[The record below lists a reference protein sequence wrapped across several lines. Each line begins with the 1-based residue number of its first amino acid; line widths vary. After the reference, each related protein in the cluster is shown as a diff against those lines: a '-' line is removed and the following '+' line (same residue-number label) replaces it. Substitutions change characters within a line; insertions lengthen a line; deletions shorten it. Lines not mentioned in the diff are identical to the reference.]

1 MDASTKMQPAS
12 DLISSLKALITPA
25 VIAKASSVF
34 GESEAAVIKG
44 FDVAL
49 PTVLGA
55 LASKA
60 DDRSFM
66 SRLFDLIKEPEADGS
81 FLRDVANL
89 IGSGAASLP
98 AINVGSRFLSLLFGG
113 NTLSLGNALSSFAG
127 VKPSTGSSMLN
138 IAGPLVLGL
147 LGKTVRRN
155 GLDSAGLADVVLGQ
169 KDSILAFVPN
179 TLCKILSADGQ
190 AAETALRA
198 AEIALPETSPFQF
211 FPLLLLLLG
220 LWGLFSLL
228 TRNEGAPIDYLSSTL
243 PGGFQISYAAAGIE
257 GKLLAFILDPSQ
269 SADNDVWFNFD
280 RLLFE
285 KDATTVKSESRN
297 QLRNIA
303 EIMKAYPSVGIRV
316 GGYTDSSG
324 DPAANLKLS
333 RDQANS
339 VRQELIGLGIA
350 AERLTTE
357 GYVEEHQKHQH
368 LVADNAGKEG
378 RAQNLRVALRVT
390 QK

>member
-1 MDASTKMQPAS
+1 MDASTRMQPAS
-12 DLISSLKALITPA
+12 DLIGSLKALITPA

-44 FDVAL
+44 LDVAL

-55 LASKA
+55 LASKVE
-60 DDRSFM
+60 DRWFM
-66 SRLFDLIKEPEADGS
+66 SRLFDLIKEPVADGS

-98 AINVGSRFLSLLFGG
+98 AINVGSRFLSLLLGG
-113 NTLSLGNALSSFAG
+113 NSLSLGNALSSVAG

-147 LGKTVRRN
+147 LGRTVRKN
-155 GLDSAGLADVVLGQ
+155 GLDSAGLADMVLGQ
-169 KDSILAFVPN
+169 KDGILAFVPS
-179 TLCKILSADGQ
+179 TLWKNISADGQ
-190 AAETALRA
+190 AEPALRA

-228 TRNEGAPIDYLSSTL
+228 TRDEYLSSTL
-243 PGGFQISYAAAGIE
+243 PGGFQIRYAAAGIE

-303 EIMKAYPSVGIRV
+303 EIMKAYPSVGIKV

-324 DPAANLKLS
+324 DPAANLRLS

-339 VRQELIGLGIA
+339 VRQELISLGIA
-350 AERLTTE
+350 AERLTAE
-357 GYVEEHQKHQH
+357 GHVQEHQKHP
-368 LVADNAGKEG
+368 VADNAGKEG
-378 RAQNLRVALRVT
+378 RAQNVRVALRVA

>member
-1 MDASTKMQPAS
+1 
-12 DLISSLKALITPA
+12 
-25 VIAKASSVF
+25 
-34 GESEAAVIKG
+34 
-44 FDVAL
+44 
-49 PTVLGA
+49 
-55 LASKA
+55 
-60 DDRSFM
+60 
-66 SRLFDLIKEPEADGS
+66 
-81 FLRDVANL
+81 
-89 IGSGAASLP
+89 
-98 AINVGSRFLSLLFGG
+98 
-113 NTLSLGNALSSFAG
+113 
-127 VKPSTGSSMLN
+127 MLN

-155 GLDSAGLADVVLGQ
+155 GLDSAGLADMVLGQ

-179 TLCKILSADGQ
+179 TLWKNLSTDGQ
-190 AAETALRA
+190 AAETTLRA

-228 TRNEGAPIDYLSSTL
+228 TRDESLSSTL
-243 PGGFQISYAAAGIE
+243 PGGFQIRYAAAGIE

-303 EIMKAYPSVGIRV
+303 EIMKAYPSVGIKV

-324 DPAANLKLS
+324 DPAANLRLS

-339 VRQELIGLGIA
+339 VRQELISLGIA
-350 AERLTTE
+350 AERLTAE
-357 GYVEEHQKHQH
+357 GHVQEHQKHP
-368 LVADNAGKEG
+368 VADNAGKEG
-378 RAQNLRVALRVT
+378 RAQNVRVALRVA

>member
-12 DLISSLKALITPA
+12 DLIGSLKALITPA

-55 LASKA
+55 LASKVE
-60 DDRSFM
+60 DRWFM
-66 SRLFDLIKEPEADGS
+66 SRLFDLIKEPVADGS

-98 AINVGSRFLSLLFGG
+98 AINVGSRFLSLLLGG
-113 NTLSLGNALSSFAG
+113 NTLSLGNALSSVAG

-155 GLDSAGLADVVLGQ
+155 GLDSAGLADMVLGQ

-179 TLCKILSADGQ
+179 TLWKNLSTDGQ
-190 AAETALRA
+190 AAETTLRA

-228 TRNEGAPIDYLSSTL
+228 TRDESLSSTL
-243 PGGFQISYAAAGIE
+243 PGGFQIRYAAAGIE

-303 EIMKAYPSVGIRV
+303 EIMKAYPSVGIKV

-324 DPAANLKLS
+324 DPAANLRLS

-339 VRQELIGLGIA
+339 VRQELISLGIA
-350 AERLTTE
+350 AERLTAE
-357 GYVEEHQKHQH
+357 GHVQEHQKHP
-368 LVADNAGKEG
+368 VADNAGKEG

>member
-1 MDASTKMQPAS
+1 MDASTRMQPAS
-12 DLISSLKALITPA
+12 DLIGSLKALITPA

-44 FDVAL
+44 LDVAL

-55 LASKA
+55 LASKVE
-60 DDRSFM
+60 DRWFM
-66 SRLFDLIKEPEADGS
+66 SRLFDLIKEPVADGS

-98 AINVGSRFLSLLFGG
+98 AINVGSRFLSLLLGG
-113 NTLSLGNALSSFAG
+113 NTLSLGNALSSVAG

-155 GLDSAGLADVVLGQ
+155 GLDSAGLADMVLGQ

-179 TLCKILSADGQ
+179 TLWKSLSTDGQ
-190 AAETALRA
+190 AAETTLRA

-228 TRNEGAPIDYLSSTL
+228 TRDESLSSTL
-243 PGGFQISYAAAGIE
+243 PGGFQIRYAAAGIE

-303 EIMKAYPSVGIRV
+303 EIMKAYPSVGIKV

-324 DPAANLKLS
+324 DPAANLRLS

-339 VRQELIGLGIA
+339 VRQELISLGIA
-350 AERLTTE
+350 AERLTAE
-357 GYVEEHQKHQH
+357 GHVQEHQKHP
-368 LVADNAGKEG
+368 VADNAGKEG
-378 RAQNLRVALRVT
+378 RAQNVRVALRVA

>member
-55 LASKA
+55 LASKV

-98 AINVGSRFLSLLFGG
+98 AINVGSRFLSLLLGG
-113 NTLSLGNALSSFAG
+113 KTLSLGNALSSVAG

-155 GLDSAGLADVVLGQ
+155 GLDSAGLADMVLGQ

-179 TLCKILSADGQ
+179 TLWKILNAGGQ
-190 AAETALRA
+190 AAALRA

-220 LWGLFSLL
+220 LWGVFSLL
-228 TRNEGAPIDYLSSTL
+228 TRDEGAPIDYLSSIL
-243 PGGFQISYAAAGIE
+243 PGGFQISYAVAGIE

-303 EIMKAYPSVGIRV
+303 EIMKAYPSVGIKV

-324 DPAANLKLS
+324 DPAANLRLS

-339 VRQELIGLGIA
+339 VRQELISLGIA
-350 AERLTTE
+350 AERLTAE
-357 GYVEEHQKHQH
+357 GHVQEHQKHP
-368 LVADNAGKEG
+368 VADNAGKEG
-378 RAQNLRVALRVT
+378 RAQNVRVALRVAL
-390 QK
+390 K

>member
-1 MDASTKMQPAS
+1 MDASTRMQPAS
-12 DLISSLKALITPA
+12 DLIGSLKALITPA

-44 FDVAL
+44 LDVAL

-55 LASKA
+55 LASKVE
-60 DDRSFM
+60 DRWFM
-66 SRLFDLIKEPEADGS
+66 SRLFDLIKEPVADGS

-98 AINVGSRFLSLLFGG
+98 AINVGSRFLSLLLGG
-113 NTLSLGNALSSFAG
+113 NTLSLGNALSSVAG

-155 GLDSAGLADVVLGQ
+155 GLDSAGLADMVLGQ

-179 TLCKILSADGQ
+179 TLWKNLSTDGQ
-190 AAETALRA
+190 AAETTLRA

-228 TRNEGAPIDYLSSTL
+228 TRDESLSSTL
-243 PGGFQISYAAAGIE
+243 PGGFQIRYAAAGIE

-303 EIMKAYPSVGIRV
+303 EIMKAYPSVGIKV

-324 DPAANLKLS
+324 DPAANLRLS

-339 VRQELIGLGIA
+339 VRQELISLGIA
-350 AERLTTE
+350 AERLTAE
-357 GYVEEHQKHQH
+357 GHVQEHQKHP
-368 LVADNAGKEG
+368 VADNAGKEG
-378 RAQNLRVALRVT
+378 RAQNVRVALRVA

>member
-1 MDASTKMQPAS
+1 
-12 DLISSLKALITPA
+12 
-25 VIAKASSVF
+25 
-34 GESEAAVIKG
+34 
-44 FDVAL
+44 
-49 PTVLGA
+49 
-55 LASKA
+55 LASKV

-155 GLDSAGLADVVLGQ
+155 GLDSAGLADMVLGQ

-179 TLCKILSADGQ
+179 TLWKILSAGGQ
-190 AAETALRA
+190 AAALRA

-228 TRNEGAPIDYLSSTL
+228 TRDESLSSTL
-243 PGGFQISYAAAGIE
+243 PGGFQIRYAAAGIE

-303 EIMKAYPSVGIRV
+303 EIMKAYPSVGIKV

-324 DPAANLKLS
+324 DPAANLRLS

-339 VRQELIGLGIA
+339 VRQELISLGIA
-350 AERLTTE
+350 AERLTAE
-357 GYVEEHQKHQH
+357 GHVQEHQKHP
-368 LVADNAGKEG
+368 VADNAGKEG
-378 RAQNLRVALRVT
+378 RAQNVRVALRVA

>member
-1 MDASTKMQPAS
+1 MQPAS
-12 DLISSLKALITPA
+12 DLIGSLKALITPA

-44 FDVAL
+44 LDVAL

-55 LASKA
+55 LASKVE
-60 DDRSFM
+60 DRWFM
-66 SRLFDLIKEPEADGS
+66 SRLFDLIKEPVADGS

-98 AINVGSRFLSLLFGG
+98 AINVGSRFLSLLLGG
-113 NTLSLGNALSSFAG
+113 NTLSLGNALSSVAG

-155 GLDSAGLADVVLGQ
+155 GLDSAGLADMVLGQ

-179 TLCKILSADGQ
+179 TLWKNLSTDGQ
-190 AAETALRA
+190 AAETTLRA

-228 TRNEGAPIDYLSSTL
+228 TRDESLSSTL
-243 PGGFQISYAAAGIE
+243 PGGFQIRYAAAGIE

-303 EIMKAYPSVGIRV
+303 EIMKAYPSVGIKV

-324 DPAANLKLS
+324 DPAANLRLS

-339 VRQELIGLGIA
+339 VRQELISLGIA
-350 AERLTTE
+350 AERLTAE
-357 GYVEEHQKHQH
+357 GHVQEHQKHP
-368 LVADNAGKEG
+368 VADNAGKEG
-378 RAQNLRVALRVT
+378 RAQNVRVALRVA

>member
-1 MDASTKMQPAS
+1 MQPAS
-12 DLISSLKALITPA
+12 DLIGSLKALITPA

-44 FDVAL
+44 LDVAL

-55 LASKA
+55 LASKVE
-60 DDRSFM
+60 DRWFM
-66 SRLFDLIKEPEADGS
+66 SRLFDLIKEPVADGS

-98 AINVGSRFLSLLFGG
+98 AINVGSRFLSLLLGG
-113 NTLSLGNALSSFAG
+113 NTLSLGNALSSVAG

-147 LGKTVRRN
+147 LGKRVRRN
-155 GLDSAGLADVVLGQ
+155 GLDSAGLADMVLGQ

-179 TLCKILSADGQ
+179 TLWKILNAGGQ
-190 AAETALRA
+190 AAALRA

-228 TRNEGAPIDYLSSTL
+228 TRDEGAPIDDLSSTL
-243 PGGFQISYAAAGIE
+243 PGGFQIRYGAAGIE

-316 GGYTDSSG
+316 GGYADSSG

-350 AERLTTE
+350 AERLTAE
-357 GYVEEHQKHQH
+357 GYVQEHQKH
-368 LVADNAGKEG
+368 LVADNAGKGG

>member
-1 MDASTKMQPAS
+1 MQPAS
-12 DLISSLKALITPA
+12 DLIGSLKALITPA

-44 FDVAL
+44 LDVAL

-55 LASKA
+55 LASKVE
-60 DDRSFM
+60 DRWFM
-66 SRLFDLIKEPEADGS
+66 SRLFDLIKEPVADGS

-98 AINVGSRFLSLLFGG
+98 AINVGSRFLSLLLGG
-113 NTLSLGNALSSFAG
+113 NTLSLGNALSSVAG

-155 GLDSAGLADVVLGQ
+155 GLDSAGLADMVLGQ

-179 TLCKILSADGQ
+179 TLCKILSADQ

-220 LWGLFSLL
+220 LWGLFSLF
-228 TRNEGAPIDYLSSTL
+228 TRDEGAPIDYLSSTL

-303 EIMKAYPSVGIRV
+303 EIMKAYPSVGIKV

-357 GYVEEHQKHQH
+357 GYVEEHQKH

>member
-1 MDASTKMQPAS
+1 
-12 DLISSLKALITPA
+12 
-25 VIAKASSVF
+25 
-34 GESEAAVIKG
+34 
-44 FDVAL
+44 
-49 PTVLGA
+49 
-55 LASKA
+55 
-60 DDRSFM
+60 
-66 SRLFDLIKEPEADGS
+66 
-81 FLRDVANL
+81 
-89 IGSGAASLP
+89 
-98 AINVGSRFLSLLFGG
+98 
-113 NTLSLGNALSSFAG
+113 
-127 VKPSTGSSMLN
+127 
-138 IAGPLVLGL
+138 
-147 LGKTVRRN
+147 
-155 GLDSAGLADVVLGQ
+155 
-169 KDSILAFVPN
+169 VPN

-198 AEIALPETSPFQF
+198 AEIALPKTSPFQF

-324 DPAANLKLS
+324 DPVANLKLS
-333 RDQANS
+333 RDQAKS

-357 GYVEEHQKHQH
+357 GYVQEHQKH
-368 LVADNAGKEG
+368 LVADNADKEG

>member
-1 MDASTKMQPAS
+1 MDASTRMQPAS
-12 DLISSLKALITPA
+12 DLIGSLKALITPA

-44 FDVAL
+44 LDVAL

-55 LASKA
+55 LASKVE
-60 DDRSFM
+60 DRWFM
-66 SRLFDLIKEPEADGS
+66 SRLFDLIKEPVADGS

-98 AINVGSRFLSLLFGG
+98 AINVGSRFLSLLLGG
-113 NTLSLGNALSSFAG
+113 NTLSLGNALSSVAG

-155 GLDSAGLADVVLGQ
+155 GLDSAGLADMVLGQ

-179 TLCKILSADGQ
+179 TLWKNLSTDGQ
-190 AAETALRA
+190 AAETTLRA

-228 TRNEGAPIDYLSSTL
+228 TRDESLSSTL
-243 PGGFQISYAAAGIE
+243 PGGFQIRYAAAGIE

-303 EIMKAYPSVGIRV
+303 EIMKAYPSVGIKV

-324 DPAANLKLS
+324 DPAANLRLS

-339 VRQELIGLGIA
+339 VRQVLISLGIA
-350 AERLTTE
+350 AERLTAE
-357 GYVEEHQKHQH
+357 GHVQEHQKHP
-368 LVADNAGKEG
+368 VADNAGKEG
-378 RAQNLRVALRVT
+378 RAQNVRVALRVA

>member
-1 MDASTKMQPAS
+1 MDASTRMQPAS
-12 DLISSLKALITPA
+12 DLIGSLKALITPA

-55 LASKA
+55 LASKV
-60 DDRSFM
+60 DDCSFM

-89 IGSGAASLP
+89 IGHGAPNLP

-113 NTLSLGNALSSFAG
+113 NTLSLGNALSSVAG

-155 GLDSAGLADVVLGQ
+155 GLDSAGLADMVLGQ

-179 TLCKILSADGQ
+179 TLCKILSADQ

-220 LWGLFSLL
+220 LWGLFSLF
-228 TRNEGAPIDYLSSTL
+228 TRDEGAPIDYLSSTL

-357 GYVEEHQKHQH
+357 GYVQEHQKH

-378 RAQNLRVALRVT
+378 RAQNVRVALRVA

>member
-1 MDASTKMQPAS
+1 MDASTRMQPAS
-12 DLISSLKALITPA
+12 DLIGSLKALITPA

-44 FDVAL
+44 LDVAL

-55 LASKA
+55 LASKVE
-60 DDRSFM
+60 DRWFM
-66 SRLFDLIKEPEADGS
+66 SRLFDLIKEPVADGS

-98 AINVGSRFLSLLFGG
+98 AINVGSRFLSLLLGG
-113 NTLSLGNALSSFAG
+113 NTLSLGNALSSVAG

-155 GLDSAGLADVVLGQ
+155 GLDSAGLADMVLGQ

-179 TLCKILSADGQ
+179 TLWKNLSTDGQ
-190 AAETALRA
+190 AAETTLRA

-228 TRNEGAPIDYLSSTL
+228 TRDESLSSTL
-243 PGGFQISYAAAGIE
+243 PGGFQIRYAAAGIE

-303 EIMKAYPSVGIRV
+303 EIMKAYPSVGIKV
-316 GGYTDSSG
+316 GGYTDTSG
-324 DPAANLKLS
+324 DPAANLRLS

-339 VRQELIGLGIA
+339 VRQVLISLGIA
-350 AERLTTE
+350 AERLTAE
-357 GYVEEHQKHQH
+357 GHVQEHQKHP
-368 LVADNAGKEG
+368 VADNAGKEG
-378 RAQNLRVALRVT
+378 RAQNVRVALRVA

>member
-1 MDASTKMQPAS
+1 MDASTRMQPAS
-12 DLISSLKALITPA
+12 DLIGSLKALITPA

-44 FDVAL
+44 LDVAL

-55 LASKA
+55 LASKVE
-60 DDRSFM
+60 DRWFM
-66 SRLFDLIKEPEADGS
+66 SRLFDLIKEPVADGS

-89 IGSGAASLP
+89 IGSGAASP

-113 NTLSLGNALSSFAG
+113 NTLSLGNALSSVAG

-147 LGKTVRRN
+147 LGKRVRRN
-155 GLDSAGLADVVLGQ
+155 GLDSAGLADMVLGQ

-179 TLCKILSADGQ
+179 TLWKNLSTDGQ
-190 AAETALRA
+190 AAETTLRA

-220 LWGLFSLL
+220 LWGLFSLF
-228 TRNEGAPIDYLSSTL
+228 TRDEGARIDYLSSIL

-303 EIMKAYPSVGIRV
+303 EIMKAYPSVGIKV

-324 DPAANLKLS
+324 DPAANLRLS

-339 VRQELIGLGIA
+339 VRQELISLGIA
-350 AERLTTE
+350 AERLTAE
-357 GYVEEHQKHQH
+357 GHVQEHQKHP
-368 LVADNAGKEG
+368 VADNAGKEG
-378 RAQNLRVALRVT
+378 RAQNVRVALRVA